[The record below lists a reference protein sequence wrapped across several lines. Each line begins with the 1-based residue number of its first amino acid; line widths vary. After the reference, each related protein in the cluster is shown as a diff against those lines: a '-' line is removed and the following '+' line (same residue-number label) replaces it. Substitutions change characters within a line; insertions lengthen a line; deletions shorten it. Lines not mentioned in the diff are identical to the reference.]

1 MEHKLLSLFVEEFGD
16 SDLQMIVMVKRYN
29 DNKLV
34 QVTFRGE
41 SNLIHQWINEIHGET
56 VFIEIKKLCDM
67 MAVMTYGIQH
77 HGEVQ
82 KFERNSLALE
92 LEYLNYE

>member
-1 MEHKLLSLFVEEFGD
+1 MEHKLLDLFVEEFGD
-16 SDLQMIVMVKRYN
+16 SDLQMIVMVKRHN

-41 SNLIHQWINEIHGET
+41 FNLLHQWINEIHGET

-67 MAVMTYGIQH
+67 TAIMTYGVQH
-77 HGEVQ
+77 HGEIC
-82 KFERNSLALE
+82 KIERNSLALE
-92 LEYLNYE
+92 LEHLSYE